1 MKVLFKFLIAA
12 VFLNAVIR
20 VGTATLGYYQFK
32 DAAQQAVTFG
42 GLEPPA
48 KIHGEIVKS
57 AVELELPITP
67 EAIQVRRDGARTFA
81 SAAYTQQV
89 ELFPNYRYPFQFSFS
104 VDAVLM
110 AGLK

>member
-1 MKVLFKFLIAA
+1 MKFIVKVLIAA
-12 VFLNAVIR
+12 IFLNGVVR
-20 VGTATLGYYQFK
+20 VGMATLGYYRFK

-42 GLEPPA
+42 GFEPPA
-48 KIHGEIVKS
+48 KIHGDIVKS
-57 AVELELPITP
+57 AVELNLPIAP
-67 EAIQVRRDGARTFA
+67 EAIQVRRDGPRTSA

-89 ELFPNYRYPFQFSFS
+89 ELFPSYQYPFEFSFS